1 MNAARTIYI
10 GLAIATVG
18 FPCAAHA
25 QTPLRWKLEPG
36 QSLVVEVRQRTT
48 SHVGF
53 SGKMAEAKIDLTVE
67 YVWSVG
73 EAADTG
79 TTITQKIDRI
89 VLQLDTKAGTLKYD
103 SADPK
108 RPSGPARDVADAVQP
123 ILGAQ
128 IAIVMTARGEIR
140 SAKPANE
147 AAEKLF
153 AAGGAADPPGVFSK
167 KSVETLLRQPLA
179 VLPEQAVDENETWTV
194 ISDLDAAA
202 GKFKQ
207 TTTYRL
213 AGTEE
218 QEGQQLLRVEHS
230 ATLEP
235 AAAPPKPD
243 GAAVPLV
250 LKSHEQS
257 GHYLFSPDLG
267 RLVSAS
273 QTQKL
278 TTERPYRET
287 TIVVTLDSTQTTTI
301 KPAK

>member
-1 MNAARTIYI
+1 MNAARTIYV
-10 GLAIATVG
+10 GLAIVTVG
-18 FPCAAHA
+18 IAGAARA
-25 QTPLRWKLEPG
+25 QAPLRWKLEPG
-36 QSLVVEVRQRTT
+36 QLLLVEVRQQTT
-48 SHVGF
+48 SQVSF
-53 SGKMAEAKIDLTVE
+53 SGKTAEAKIDLTVQ

-73 EAADTG
+73 EPAEKGMTV
-79 TTITQKIDRI
+79 TQKIDRI
-89 VLQLDTKAGTLKYD
+89 VLQLDTKSGTIKYD

-108 RPSGPARDVADAVQP
+108 RPSGPARDVADAVKP
-123 ILGAQ
+123 ILGAE
-128 IAIVMTARGEIR
+128 IAIVMSARGEIH

-179 VLPEQAVDENETWTV
+179 VLPEKAVAEDETWTV
-194 ISDLDAAA
+194 DGDLDATA
-202 GKFKQ
+202 GRFKQ

-213 AGTEE
+213 AGAEE
-218 QEGQQLLRVEHS
+218 QEGQKLARINHS

-235 AAAPPKPD
+235 AEAPAKPVGPAA
-243 GAAVPLV
+243 PLV
-250 LKSHEQS
+250 LKAHEQS
-257 GHYLFSPDLG
+257 GHYLFSPELG

-273 QTQKL
+273 QKQKL